1 MWQFTM
7 THDAGIGILGGQI
20 LEQGEHGSLLG
31 LSPGVV
37 GTTFLIEAAFVA
49 DANGMLVVMT
59 DMCASNMLRA
69 ALMVLAIAGD
79 IPVITVI
86 TSYS

>member
-1 MWQFTM
+1 MDSIGLTIRRLERGVVGRCQKARTILGDMWQFTM

-49 DANGMLVVMT
+49 DAE
-59 DMCASNMLRA
+59 
-69 ALMVLAIAGD
+69 
-79 IPVITVI
+79 
-86 TSYS
+86 

>member
-1 MWQFTM
+1 MWQFAM

-49 DANGMLVVMT
+49 DAE
-59 DMCASNMLRA
+59 
-69 ALMVLAIAGD
+69 
-79 IPVITVI
+79 
-86 TSYS
+86 